1 MVEARTHSFYIKLPT
16 GSSEYAW
23 GLSQAGAV
31 SKYTFLK
38 VAFDIWKGKKKNL
51 KWPICKKILRRLD
64 ILLWSFQGLVLL
76 FDPGDIWKAH
86 CDS

>member
-1 MVEARTHSFYIKLPT
+1 MVEARTHSFHIKLPT

-38 VAFDIWKGKKKNL
+38 VAFDIWKGKKKL
-51 KWPICKKILRRLD
+51 KMANMQKNPPSVGYPSMVI
-64 ILLWSFQGLVLL
+64 
-76 FDPGDIWKAH
+76 PGFSAAV
-86 CDS
+86 